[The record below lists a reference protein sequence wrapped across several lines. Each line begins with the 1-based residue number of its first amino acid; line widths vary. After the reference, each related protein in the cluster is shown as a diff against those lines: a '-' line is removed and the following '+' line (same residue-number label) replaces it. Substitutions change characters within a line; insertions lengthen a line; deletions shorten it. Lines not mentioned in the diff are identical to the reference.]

1 METVGVSL
9 KRIFGVAT
17 VAFAIDAVWVLFF
30 HGFKVKVGTSVISS
44 ATIEFPV
51 LAFLASFIAFL
62 VVQGKGKEAVLMV
75 ASIALACLVGE
86 GVLRVVE
93 HPWAKPVLKTWI
105 EPADVLGWRLPPN
118 FDGRGIFSEYIR
130 TNADGL
136 RDVEHSLEKEHGTLR
151 ILGIGDSFTFGWG
164 VPLEDAFMKQLEK
177 QLVGVAGQK
186 VETIIAGVPGYGLNQ
201 YYIYLKYYGVKYHPD
216 IVVIAYFTDDLPTDL
231 VESLPPVETF
241 KDGLKYKG
249 GVWHH
254 ARLYNFLT
262 TAAGIIR
269 VRNRPTTIDYLS
281 DLEARRVE
289 WSRYERLLT
298 CEEDETE
305 HQKMCKAHET
315 GDKRVRLLQEYFTRI
330 QAITSEIDATFV
342 LMFIPDIA
350 HLYHP
355 EYQSINR
362 VLTRLARTHNIPFVD
377 MTPIFEASSDP
388 RTNYLWPRDAH
399 TNRHGHFQIASALK
413 RLICL
418 NTSKI
423 NCGEPQAATAKE

>member
-1 METVGVSL
+1 LETIRVSL
-9 KRIFGVAT
+9 KRIFLVAT
-17 VAFAIDAVWVLFF
+17 VAFAFDAVWVLFF
-30 HGFKVKVGTSVISS
+30 HGFKAKVGAWVISS

-51 LAFLASFIAFL
+51 LAFLVSFIAFL
-62 VVQGKGKEAVLMV
+62 LVQRKSKEAGLMV

-86 GVLRVVE
+86 GVLRIGE

-118 FDGRGIFSEYIR
+118 FEGRGIFSEYIR
-130 TNADGL
+130 TNAEGL
-136 RDVEHSLEKEHGTLR
+136 RDVEHSYKKEQGTLR

-164 VPLEDAFMKQLEK
+164 VQLEETFMKQLEK
-177 QLVGVAGQK
+177 QLDGVAGRK
-186 VETIIAGVPGYGLNQ
+186 VETIVAGVPGYGLNQ

-216 IVVIAYFTDDLPTDL
+216 IVVIAYFTDDLPTSL
-231 VESLPPVETF
+231 VESLPPFETF
-241 KDGLKYKG
+241 KDGLMYKG

-254 ARLYNFLT
+254 SRLYNFIT

-281 DLEARRVE
+281 DLEARRGE
-289 WSRYERLLT
+289 WSSYERLLT
-298 CEEDETE
+298 CDEDETE
-305 HQKMCKAHET
+305 HKKMCDEDET
-315 GDKRVRLLQEYFTRI
+315 EDKRIRLLEEYLTRI
-330 QAITSEIDATFV
+330 QAITSEIDATFM

-362 VLTRLARTHNIPFVD
+362 VLARLARAHNVPFVD

-399 TNRHGHFQIASALK
+399 TNRNGHFQIANALK
-413 RLICL
+413 HLICL
-418 NTSKI
+418 NASKI
-423 NCGEPQAATAKE
+423 NCHEPQARTAKE

>member
-1 METVGVSL
+1 LETFRVSL
-9 KRIFGVAT
+9 KRIFLLAT
-17 VAFAIDAVWVLFF
+17 VAFAFDAVWVLFF
-30 HGFKVKVGTSVISS
+30 HGFKVKVGTWVISS

-62 VVQGKGKEAVLMV
+62 FVQGKGKEAGLMV

-86 GVLRVVE
+86 GMLRIVE
-93 HPWAKPVLKTWI
+93 PSWAKPVLKTWI
-105 EPADVLGWRLPPN
+105 EPADGLGWRLPPN
-118 FDGRGIFSEYIR
+118 FEGRGIFSEYIR
-130 TNADGL
+130 TNENGL
-136 RDVEHSLEKEHGTLR
+136 RDVEHSVEKEPGTLR
-151 ILGIGDSFTFGWG
+151 ILGVGDSFTFGWG

-177 QLVGVAGQK
+177 QLVGVTGQR
-186 VETIIAGVPGYGLNQ
+186 VETINAGVPGYGLNQ

-216 IVVIAYFTDDLPTDL
+216 VVVIAYFTDDLPTAL
-231 VESLPPVETF
+231 VESLPPMETF

-249 GVWHH
+249 GVWRH
-254 ARLYNFLT
+254 ARVYNFLT

-269 VRNRPTTIDYLS
+269 VRNRPTTTDYLS
-281 DLEARRVE
+281 DLDARRME
-289 WSRYERLLT
+289 WSKYERFLMS
-298 CEEDETE
+298 DAIETE
-305 HQKMCKAHET
+305 KK
-315 GDKRVRLLQEYFTRI
+315 VRLLEEYLTRL

-342 LMFIPDIA
+342 LMYIPDIA

-362 VLTRLARTHNIPFVD
+362 VLARLARTHNVPFVD

-413 RLICL
+413 HLICL

-423 NCGEPQAATAKE
+423 SCHEPHGSTEKD